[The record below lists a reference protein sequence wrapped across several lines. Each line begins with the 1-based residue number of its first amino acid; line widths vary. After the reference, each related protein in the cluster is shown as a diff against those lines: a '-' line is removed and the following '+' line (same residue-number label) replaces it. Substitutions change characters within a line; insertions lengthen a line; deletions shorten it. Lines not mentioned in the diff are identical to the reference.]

1 MKDENI
7 YVFIS
12 AKANYYH
19 IYGYGVDNEYTYNKI
34 YDMYAKGINAINEE
48 GGREVKGAY
57 IQYFFS
63 VSHELYKASNEYYR
77 EQFLNDYL
85 SSTEVC
91 EKMLH
96 KIDALNKELT
106 TTKYMAIITE
116 TELLQAGR
124 EQEIEK
130 RIAEKGLNLTA
141 LDMPP
146 YIVKD
151 K

>member
-1 MKDENI
+1 MSK
-7 YVFIS
+7 
-12 AKANYYH
+12 
-19 IYGYGVDNEYTYNKI
+19 
-34 YDMYAKGINAINEE
+34 
-48 GGREVKGAY
+48 
-57 IQYFFS
+57 FFS
-63 VSHELYKASNEYYR
+63 KISENKAFSHFKSVTLKDFASGR
-77 EQFLNDYL
+77 IFLNEFLLRQGKLVLLIIVLIFFYMNNRM
-85 SSTEVC
+85 VC

>member
-1 MKDENI
+1 MSK
-7 YVFIS
+7 
-12 AKANYYH
+12 
-19 IYGYGVDNEYTYNKI
+19 
-34 YDMYAKGINAINEE
+34 
-48 GGREVKGAY
+48 
-57 IQYFFS
+57 FFS
-63 VSHELYKASNEYYR
+63 KLSENKAFSQFKSVTLKDFASGR
-77 EQFLNDYL
+77 IFLNEFLLRQGKLVLLIIMLIFFYMNNRM
-85 SSTEVC
+85 VC

-96 KIDALNKELT
+96 KIDNLNKELT

-130 RIAEKGLNLTA
+130 RIAEKGLNLIA

-151 K
+151 SK

>member
-1 MKDENI
+1 M
-7 YVFIS
+7 S
-12 AKANYYH
+12 
-19 IYGYGVDNEYTYNKI
+19 G
-34 YDMYAKGINAINEE
+34 
-48 GGREVKGAY
+48 
-57 IQYFFS
+57 FFS
-63 VSHELYKASNEYYR
+63 KISENHAFKDFKSLTLKDFASGR
-77 EQFLNDYL
+77 IFLNEFLLRQGKLVLLIIVLIFFYMNNRM
-85 SSTEVC
+85 VC

-130 RIAEKGLNLTA
+130 RIAEKGLNLIA

>member
-1 MKDENI
+1 MSK
-7 YVFIS
+7 
-12 AKANYYH
+12 
-19 IYGYGVDNEYTYNKI
+19 
-34 YDMYAKGINAINEE
+34 
-48 GGREVKGAY
+48 
-57 IQYFFS
+57 FFS
-63 VSHELYKASNEYYR
+63 KLSENKALSQFKSVTLKDFASGR
-77 EQFLNDYL
+77 IFLNEFLLRQGKLVLLIIMLIFFYMNNRM
-85 SSTEVC
+85 VC

-96 KIDALNKELT
+96 KIDDLNKELT

-130 RIAEKGLNLTA
+130 RIAEKGLNLIA

-151 K
+151 SK

>member
-1 MKDENI
+1 MSK
-7 YVFIS
+7 
-12 AKANYYH
+12 
-19 IYGYGVDNEYTYNKI
+19 
-34 YDMYAKGINAINEE
+34 
-48 GGREVKGAY
+48 
-57 IQYFFS
+57 FFS
-63 VSHELYKASNEYYR
+63 NLSENKAFSQFKSVTLKDFASGR
-77 EQFLNDYL
+77 IFLNEFLLRQGKLVLLIIMLIFFYMNNRM
-85 SSTEVC
+85 VC

-96 KIDALNKELT
+96 KIDDLNKELT

-130 RIAEKGLNLTA
+130 RIAEKGLNLIA

-151 K
+151 SK